1 MEDAAFHA
9 RIQRLDRDIAYF
21 QHLLQQAHRAETAE
35 IRRQL
40 LVTLQEK
47 KAILQRQKEQVTTHI
62 GQKSLE
68 NERMARAVQAIERM
82 RNEQNWTSPKTKD
95 RKKRLKKLTRNW
107 QKDFYS
113 FLT

>member
-1 MEDAAFHA
+1 
-9 RIQRLDRDIAYF
+9 
-21 QHLLQQAHRAETAE
+21 
-35 IRRQL
+35 
-40 LVTLQEK
+40 
-47 KAILQRQKEQVTTHI
+47 
-62 GQKSLE
+62 
-68 NERMARAVQAIERM
+68 MARAVQAVERM